1 MNSYTLQILHAS
13 DMEGGGGDLRN
24 APAFVSIVDYLED
37 QAENSLFLSSGD
49 LVLPGPFMSAAG
61 DSSLRTAIQQANE
74 AMLGLEPG
82 TLSNLRE
89 GAGSYCQIW
98 CMGIRPRSCLIDP
111 VLVRRP

>member
-13 DMEGGGGDLRN
+13 DMEGGGGDLRK

-49 LVLPGPFMSAAG
+49 LILPGPFMSAAG

-74 AMLGLEPG
+74 TMLGLEPG

-89 GAGSYCQIW
+89 GA
-98 CMGIRPRSCLIDP
+98 PEFDT
-111 VLVRRP
+111 